1 MERKSIY
8 TLFLVLLCYYKLI
21 SGTTGKL
28 TGTIIDKETKEPII
42 GATIYLKELNN
53 YTTTDEKGQFTFI
66 MLSPGIYELKI
77 SAIGY
82 KEYLLNNII
91 IHNDQT
97 TKIKISLEQSPF
109 TYKPVEITL
118 KKSDIY
124 SDYTYSIKTIEP
136 EDYKHLPKIDNLKSI
151 LSYQP
156 GFINY
161 KNEIHLRGGR
171 AGEILYVLDGIPI
184 KDILFTGKNAI
195 DINPNSIKELNIINS
210 GFSAEY
216 GNAESGVINI
226 TTKNGSEKYM
236 GSLQFQTD
244 NFTKYSNDEYF
255 FSLSLGGPDPLTNLI
270 NELLNTQNNN
280 KLKFFSSLSF
290 QQTNTDYKFNNTY
303 YKNFKSR
310 SIDIIG
316 GLFKIK
322 YKEKQKNNYNGT
334 IKINYEN
341 NNYNLMFSYTS
352 TGEREYRY
360 DIHYKNRMDS
370 ALLDENSAKHLS
382 LKFTHLINNNLFY
395 SIIIGVLKRNW
406 NLSVSGLTPPE
417 YNPIWYSQD
426 IDNDGFYDLSM
437 AQFWNKS
444 RTNIYTIK
452 NDFNYNISNS
462 HYLKAGFEFNYEEI
476 FGTEIQYPGN
486 TPDKILPGEYPNYG
500 EYHWNLNNYSIN
512 GSIFVQDKIDYESF
526 IINTG
531 LRLEFFSPGKQVN
544 SEKYKSAWEEAT
556 QLKDENG
563 NTIKLKVENL
573 RLYISPRL
581 GISYPITDKSSLF
594 FNYGHFYQLPERQYI
609 FRDPYSAK
617 GWIGNPNLKS
627 PKTICY
633 EFGFN
638 NRFLDDYFF
647 SLKGFYKD
655 YFDYIGSLEVG
666 PPARKVFMFYN
677 SDYAYAKGFEINVN
691 KNLSANYS
699 FDLNYTYSISKGRSE
714 SPFEE
719 SYSIWQGQGFLPQE
733 VRMPWDQRHNLNCIF
748 SYSIEEE
755 NSIKF
760 FNNPILKNTS
770 ISTKIN
776 FGSGFPYTPTGKN
789 LRLNKNTKE
798 LPYTLQVDLR
808 IEKNLKIYDN
818 LNSTIFIDIINL
830 LNRKNV
836 NEINPLTGQPYKYG
850 DVYDLT
856 NKRILTYR
864 EILSKID
871 ESNFLGMRQ
880 ILIGILI
887 NY

>member
-1 MERKSIY
+1 LYWNK
-8 TLFLVLLCYYKLI
+8 LFG
-21 SGTTGKL
+21 GTTGKL
-28 TGTIIDKETKEPII
+28 SGTIIDKETKEPII
-42 GATIYLKELNN
+42 GAIIHLKELNKF
-53 YTTTDEKGQFTFI
+53 TTTNEKGQFTFI
-66 MLSPGIYELKI
+66 MLSTGKYEIKI

-82 KEYLLNNII
+82 KEYIFNNII
-91 IHNDQT
+91 IHTDQT
-97 TKIKISLEQSPF
+97 TKINISLEPSPYI
-109 TYKPVEITL
+109 YKPVEITL
-118 KKSDIY
+118 KKSDI
-124 SDYTYSIKTIEP
+124 SGDYTYSIKTIEP
-136 EDYKHLPKIDNLKSI
+136 DDYKHLPKINNLASI

-161 KNEIHLRGGR
+161 NNEIHLRGGR

-195 DINPNSIKELNIINS
+195 DINPNTIKELSIINS

-226 TTKNGSEKYM
+226 ITKKGSENYM
-236 GSLQFQTD
+236 GSLLFQTD

-255 FSLSLGGPDPLTNLI
+255 FSLTLSGPDPITNFI
-270 NELLNTQNNN
+270 NELSKTQNNN
-280 KLKFFSSLSF
+280 KLTFFSSISI

-310 SIDIIG
+310 NIDLIG
-316 GLFKIK
+316 GFFKIK
-322 YKEKQKNNYNGT
+322 YKERQKNNYNGT
-334 IKINYEN
+334 INLNYEN

-360 DIHYKNRMDS
+360 DVHYKNRMDS
-370 ALLDENSAKHLS
+370 TLLDENSAKHLS
-382 LKFTHLINNNLFY
+382 LKFTHLINNNIFY
-395 SIIIGVLKRNW
+395 SIIIGILKRNW

-444 RTNIYTIK
+444 KTNIYTIK
-452 NDFNYNISNS
+452 SDFNYNISNS

-486 TPDKILPGEYPNYG
+486 TPDKILPGEYPDYG
-500 EYHWNLNNYSIN
+500 EYHWNLNNYSTN
-512 GSIFVQDKIDYESF
+512 GSIFVQDKIDFENF

-544 SEKYKSAWEEAT
+544 SETYKNAWEEAT

-563 NTIKLKVENL
+563 NIIKLKIKNVKFYL
-573 RLYISPRL
+573 SPRL
-581 GISYPITDKSSLF
+581 GISYPITDKTSLF

-638 NRFLDDYFF
+638 NSLFDDLYF

-666 PPARKVFMFYN
+666 PPSRKVFIFYN
-677 SDYAYAKGFEINVN
+677 SDYAYAKGFEVN
-691 KNLSANYS
+691 FTKTFFENYT

-733 VRMPWDQRHNLNCIF
+733 VRMPWDQRHNFNFIF
-748 SYSIEEE
+748 NYSIGEES
-755 NSIKF
+755 SIKYL
-760 FNNPILKNTS
+760 NNPILRNTG
-770 ISTKIN
+770 ISTKVN
-776 FGSGFPYTPTGKN
+776 YGSGFPYTPTGKN
-789 LRLNKNTKE
+789 LRLNKNSKE

-808 IEKNLKIYDN
+808 IEKNFKIYGN
-818 LNSTIFIDIINL
+818 INSSIYIDIINL
-830 LNRKNV
+830 LNRKNAI
-836 NEINPLTGQPYKYG
+836 EINPLTGKPYKYG
-850 DVYDLT
+850 DVYDET
-856 NKRILTYR
+856 NKRILSYK

-871 ESNFLGMRQ
+871 DSNFLGKRQ
-880 ILIGILI
+880 ILIGISI